1 MFRPSDSCKGQ
12 PPQHRM
18 KPDLRRSD
26 NNRHTNSLGEI
37 SGASGQSLRA
47 TATEEGLT
55 WAAHKDLPLSPAR

>member
-12 PPQHRM
+12 LPQHRM
-18 KPDLRRSD
+18 KPNLRHSD

-47 TATEEGLT
+47 TATEEGRAQGPPPQL
-55 WAAHKDLPLSPAR
+55 DSLAR